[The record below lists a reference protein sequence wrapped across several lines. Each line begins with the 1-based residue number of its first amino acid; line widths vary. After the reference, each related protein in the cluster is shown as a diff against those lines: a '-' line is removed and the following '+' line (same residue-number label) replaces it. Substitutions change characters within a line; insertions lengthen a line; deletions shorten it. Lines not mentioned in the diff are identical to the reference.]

1 MDAMGREGAGVLSV
15 SRQAVLF
22 ALALM
27 PALPVVAQ
35 SQSAWHAARGGVEVK
50 ANALTRPAVLAF
62 YQARGFSAEA
72 IAPYADACVFS
83 FEVRNTTKKPLRLR
97 LADWR
102 AEDGA
107 GRARFGLPDAWEAEW
122 ARRVVGA
129 TAVVVGGR
137 VVVGSPIVVV
147 AKVVVAAVV
156 GASVVVGTVVG
167 DVVVD
172 GDAAGSRVHATNATT
187 PSVTPIE
194 RRHLMATSTPIMRPA
209 THERQST
216 RCLTPPRWTTRT

>member
-1 MDAMGREGAGVLSV
+1 MDAMGREGVGVLSV

-83 FEVRNTTKKPLRLR
+83 FEVRNTTKKALRLR

-107 GRARFGLPDAWEAEW
+107 GSARFGLPDAWEAEW
-122 ARRVVGA
+122 ARRGVPQAARIAFRWAQFQAEQEFAPGDWIM
-129 TAVVVGGR
+129 GM
-137 VVVGSPIVVV
+137 
-147 AKVVVAAVV
+147 AAV
-156 GASVVVGTVVG
+156 
-167 DVVVD
+167 
-172 GDAAGSRVHATNATT
+172 
-187 PSVTPIE
+187 E
-194 RRHLMATSTPIMRPA
+194 RRHDGRFRLVIPYTIGNRS
-209 THERQST
+209 HEIAIDNGA
-216 RCLTPPRWTTRT
+216 CAPLD